1 MCGIIGY
8 TGYRNSAEVIL
19 SGLFSLEYRGYDS
32 AGMAV
37 FTDDGIKTVKAA
49 GKVQTLKALSDGC
62 RISGNT
68 GIGHTRWATHGA
80 PTSEN
85 AHPHTV
91 GKITLV
97 HNGIIEN
104 YAEIKARLSANGCV
118 FRSETD
124 TEVVAA
130 LINEHFAA
138 TGDPLSALKNAT
150 AEITGSYALAVLAE
164 GFPNKI
170 FAARNDSPLIIG
182 IGENENFVASDITAI
197 LRYTKAY
204 IVVES
209 GELAVID
216 SKSAMIYDRSLH
228 EVQRAPSTSD
238 WDTSS
243 AEKCGYPHF
252 MLKEIH
258 EEPRALSDVFLGRI
272 KDGLPDFSGDGSNI
286 SGRLS
291 RAEKIFTV
299 ACGTAMHAGLFGK
312 YMTEKLA
319 RRPCEAELASEF
331 RYKDPLVGKNDAV
344 IIISQSGET
353 ADSLAAL
360 RLAKER
366 GAYTLGIV
374 NAVASS
380 IAREADDVIYTRAGP
395 EIAVASTKAFT
406 VQAAIM
412 CLISASTALS
422 CGTVNEQK
430 IKSFTAS
437 LSSELPS
444 VISTVTA
451 QSDRIKQVAKRIAS
465 SENAFFIG
473 RGIDRYAAEEGSLKL
488 KEISYIHSEAYPA
501 GELKHGTLSLISEG
515 VPVIASASVPSLY
528 GKTKASLSE
537 VKARG
542 AVTVLVASE
551 GTASPDDAD
560 FIIPICCKNEALTA
574 IATVTVYQ
582 LLAYHTA
589 VLRGTDVDMPKNL
602 AKSVTVE

>member
-8 TGYRNSAEVIL
+8 TGHRDSAEVIL

-32 AGMAV
+32 AGLAV
-37 FTDDGIKTVKAA
+37 FTDDGIKTVRSA
-49 GKVQTLKALSDGC
+49 GKVRTLKSLSEESELYGH
-62 RISGNT
+62 T

-80 PTSEN
+80 PTAEN

-104 YAEIKARLSANGCV
+104 YAEIKARLASGGCV

-124 TEVVAA
+124 TEVAAA
-130 LINEHFAA
+130 LINDYLSV
-138 TGDPLSALKNAT
+138 TGDPLTALKNAT
-150 AEITGSYALAVLAE
+150 AEITGSYAFAVLCD
-164 GFPNKI
+164 GFPDKV
-170 FAARNDSPLIIG
+170 FAARSDSPLIAG
-182 IGENENFVASDITAI
+182 IGEDENFIASDITAI
-197 LRYTKAY
+197 LKYTKKY

-209 GELAVID
+209 GEFAVID
-216 SKSAMIYDRSLH
+216 RKSAVIYDKELR
-228 EVQRAPSTSD
+228 EVKREPSVST

-258 EEPRALSDVFLGRI
+258 EEPCALSDVLLGRI
-272 KDGLPDFSGDGSNI
+272 KNGIPDFSGDGNDI
-286 SGRLS
+286 SSKLS
-291 RAEKIFTV
+291 HAEKIFIV

-331 RYKDPLVGKNDAV
+331 RYKNPILGKNDAV

-406 VQAAIM
+406 VQAAVM
-412 CLISASTALS
+412 CLIAASIAVS
-422 CGTVNEQK
+422 CGAVSEPE
-430 IKSFTAS
+430 IKNFTAS
-437 LSSELPS
+437 LSSGLPS
-444 VISTVTA
+444 VISSVTS
-451 QSDRIKQVAKRIAS
+451 QSDRIKEIAARIAS

-501 GELKHGTLSLISEG
+501 GELKHGTLSLISDG
-515 VPVIASASVPSLY
+515 VPVIASASLPSLY

-542 AVTVLVASE
+542 ALTILVTAE
-551 GTASPDDAD
+551 DTAADGDAD
-560 FIIPICCKNEALTA
+560 FIIPIHSESEALTA

>member
-8 TGYRNSAEVIL
+8 TGYRDSAEVIL

-32 AGMAV
+32 AGLAV
-37 FTDDGIKTVKAA
+37 FTDDGIKTVKSA
-49 GKVQTLKALSDGC
+49 GRVQTLKTLSEKSKL
-62 RISGNT
+62 SGHT
-68 GIGHTRWATHGA
+68 GAGHTRWATHGA

-104 YAEIKARLSANGCV
+104 YAEIKAKPELCGCA

-124 TEVVAA
+124 TEVAAA
-130 LINEHFAA
+130 LINGYFSA
-138 TGDPLSALKNAT
+138 TGEPLTALKNAT
-150 AEITGSYALAVLAE
+150 AEIKGSYAFAVLCE
-164 GFPNKI
+164 GFPDNV
-170 FAARNDSPLIIG
+170 FAARSDSPLIIG
-182 IGENENFVASDITAI
+182 IGEDENFIASDITAI
-197 LRYTKAY
+197 LKYTKKY
-204 IVVES
+204 IVMES
-209 GELAVID
+209 GEFAVIGR
-216 SKSAMIYDRSLH
+216 KSAKLYDKNLCEIKR
-228 EVQRAPSTSD
+228 EPSIST
-238 WDTSS
+238 WDTGC
-243 AEKCGYPHF
+243 AEKGGYPHF

-258 EEPRALSDVFLGRI
+258 EEPRALSDAFLGRI
-272 KDGLPDFSGDGSNI
+272 KNGVPDFSGDGNDI

-331 RYKDPLVGKNDAV
+331 RYKNPILDKNDAV

-374 NAVASS
+374 NTVASS

-406 VQAAIM
+406 VQAAVM
-412 CLISASTALS
+412 CLIAASVALS
-422 CGTVNEQK
+422 GKAANEQK
-430 IKSFTAS
+430 IKVFTSS
-437 LSSELPS
+437 LSSELLSAISS
-444 VISTVTA
+444 VIS
-451 QSDRIKQVAKRIAS
+451 QSDRIKEIAARIAS

-473 RGIDRYAAEEGSLKL
+473 RGIDRYVAEEGSLKL

-501 GELKHGTLSLISEG
+501 GELKHGTLSLIGEG
-515 VPVIASASVPSLY
+515 VPVIASASLPSLY

-542 AVTVLVASE
+542 ALTVLIASE
-551 GTASPDDAD
+551 DTAKEGDAD
-560 FIIPICCKNEALTA
+560 FIIPIRSDSEIVTA
-574 IATVTVYQ
+574 TAAVTACQ

-589 VLRGTDVDMPKNL
+589 VLRKTDVDMPKNL

>member
-8 TGYRNSAEVIL
+8 TGYRNSAETIL

-32 AGMAV
+32 AGLSV
-37 FTDDGIKTVKAA
+37 FDGDIIKTVKSA
-49 GKVQTLKALSDGC
+49 GKVRTLKTLSEKSKL
-62 RISGNT
+62 SGHT
-68 GIGHTRWATHGA
+68 GAGHTRWATHGA

-104 YAEIKARLSANGCV
+104 YAEIKAKLRLCGCA

-124 TEVVAA
+124 TEVAAA
-130 LINEHFAA
+130 LINEYFSV
-138 TGDPLSALKNAT
+138 TGDPLTALRNAT
-150 AEITGSYALAVLAE
+150 AEIKGSYAFAVLCE
-164 GFPNKI
+164 GFPDNV
-170 FAARNDSPLIIG
+170 FAARSDSPLIIG
-182 IGENENFVASDITAI
+182 IGEDENFIASDITAI
-197 LRYTKAY
+197 LKYTKKY
-204 IVVES
+204 IVMES
-209 GELAVID
+209 GEFAVID
-216 SKSAMIYDRSLH
+216 RKGARLYDKSLSEIKR
-228 EVQRAPSTSD
+228 EPSVSA
-238 WDTSS
+238 WDIRS
-243 AEKCGYPHF
+243 AEKGGYPHF
-252 MLKEIH
+252 MLKEIN

-272 KDGLPDFSGDGSNI
+272 KNGVPDFSGDGGNI

-291 RAEKIFTV
+291 RAKKIFTV

-331 RYKDPLVGKNDAV
+331 RYKNPILDKNDAV

-360 RLAKER
+360 RLAKKH

-380 IAREADDVIYTRAGP
+380 VAREADDVIYTRAGP

-406 VQAAIM
+406 VQAAVM
-412 CLISASTALS
+412 CLIAASTALS
-422 CGTVNEQK
+422 DKAADVQR
-430 IKSFTAS
+430 IKDFTFS

-444 VISTVTA
+444 VIGSVIS
-451 QSDRIKQVAKRIAS
+451 QSDRIKEVASRIAPCD
-465 SENAFFIG
+465 NAFFIG

-501 GELKHGTLSLISEG
+501 GELKHGTLSLIGEG
-515 VPVIASASVPSLY
+515 VPVIASASLPDLY

-542 AVTVLVASE
+542 ALTVLVTAE
-551 GTASPDDAD
+551 GTAAEGDAD
-560 FIIPICCKNEALTA
+560 FIIPIRSESEITTA
-574 IATVTVYQ
+574 IAAVTVYQ

-589 VLRGTDVDMPKNL
+589 VLRKTDVDMPKNL